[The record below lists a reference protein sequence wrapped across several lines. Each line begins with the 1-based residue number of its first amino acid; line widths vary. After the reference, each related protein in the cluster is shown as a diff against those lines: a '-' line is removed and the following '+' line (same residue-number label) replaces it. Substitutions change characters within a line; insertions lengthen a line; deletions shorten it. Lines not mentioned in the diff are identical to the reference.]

1 MTKANEVSQ
10 KSEGGSSEPT
20 TKTPDTRHR
29 AYLLTINDPK
39 NKEGCS
45 HEELKEKIM
54 LFNPIYYAM
63 ADEIGLKSKLYH
75 THIYFVANSGMRFST
90 VKARFPYARIDP
102 AYGSAAQNVAYLTKS
117 GIWENSEKKETSV
130 EGTFEEWGEMPRTAK
145 ETRDLL
151 AAIVLEELEAG
162 TRPIQIIREN
172 PTLWKY
178 RDRLHGLAYDFA
190 VEKYG
195 EVLRDVT
202 VTYIWGDTNVGK
214 TSFVFNQFGYAN
226 VFHMYN
232 YKQKNAIWD
241 GYDSTRHDTVLI
253 DEFLG
258 SRSLDLTD
266 LNIYLAPF
274 PVVNAT
280 ARFQNK
286 VLTAKRIFIVSN
298 LSWSEMFAYE
308 RDFETKVY
316 NAFARR
322 VHNIWEM
329 KREPDS
335 DVLTIIQHKQTKDI
349 PDLVLND
356 KIQIIK
362 SDERSSYDAGL
373 PF

>member
-1 MTKANEVSQ
+1 MPNTN
-10 KSEGGSSEPT
+10 KSNQESGGNSPA
-20 TKTPDTRHR
+20 PNTRHR

-45 HEELKEKIM
+45 HAELKEKIM

-63 ADEIGLKSKLYH
+63 ADEIGLESKLYH

-90 VKARFPYARIDP
+90 VKSRFPYAHIDP
-102 AYGSAAQNVAYLTKS
+102 AYGSAQQNVDYIKKS
-117 GIWENSEKKETSV
+117 GVWAETEKKETSV

-151 AAIVLEELEAG
+151 AVVVLEELKAG
-162 TRPIQIIREN
+162 TSPLQIIEEN
-172 PTLWKY
+172 PELWKY
-178 RDRLHGLAYDFA
+178 KRHIDDLAYAFA
-190 VEKYG
+190 VKNHG

-232 YKQKNAIWD
+232 YRQKHAIWD
-241 GYDSTRHDTVLI
+241 GYDSLKHDTVLI

-258 SRSLDLTD
+258 SRSLELTE
-266 LNIYLAPF
+266 LNIILAPF
-274 PVVNAT
+274 PVINAI
-280 ARFQNK
+280 ARYQNK

-298 LSWSEMFAYE
+298 LSWSEMFAFEREYE
-308 RDFETKVY
+308 PAVY

-329 KREPDS
+329 QRDNNS
-335 DVLTIIQHKQTKDI
+335 DILTIIQHKQTKDI
-349 PDLVLND
+349 PDLKLNE
-356 KIQIIK
+356 KIRIINPNV
-362 SDERSSYDAGL
+362 RSGDYDF
-373 PF
+373 PFDL